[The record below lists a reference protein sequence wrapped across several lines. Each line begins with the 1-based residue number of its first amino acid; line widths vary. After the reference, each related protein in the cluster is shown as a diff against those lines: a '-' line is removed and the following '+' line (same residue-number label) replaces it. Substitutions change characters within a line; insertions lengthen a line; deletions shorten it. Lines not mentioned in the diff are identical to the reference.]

1 VINQVFTARNR
12 PANVA
17 FDPHGHKRG
26 ARKRTKVML
35 RSWIMGGTA
44 SALLSIATIAAAHAA
59 PLGSAGEIRAAVQ
72 ETSAVEKIAAR
83 RCWWRNG
90 ERHCSR
96 ARHVRPREYYPYYGR
111 PRPEEFRTGST
122 AWWRAMDEEG
132 RGGHG
137 RNP

>member
-1 VINQVFTARNR
+1 
-12 PANVA
+12 
-17 FDPHGHKRG
+17 
-26 ARKRTKVML
+26 ML
-35 RSWIMGGTA
+35 KYWIMGGTA
-44 SALLSIATIAAAHAA
+44 SALLTIAPLASQAA
-59 PLGSAGEIRAAVQ
+59 PLGNAGDIRATGQ
-72 ETSAVEKIAAR
+72 ETSAVETVAAR

-96 ARHVRPREYYPYYGR
+96 ARYVRPHGYGYYPSYGR

-122 AWWRAMDEEG
+122 AWWRSMDEEG

>member
-1 VINQVFTARNR
+1 MINPVFTPGTT
-12 PANVA
+12 PANVT

-35 RSWIMGGTA
+35 RSWIIGGTA
-44 SALLSIATIAAAHAA
+44 SALLSIATVAAAHAA
-59 PLGSAGEIRAAVQ
+59 PLGNAAEIRATVQ

-83 RCWWRNG
+83 RCSWRNG

-96 ARHVRPREYYPYYGR
+96 ARYVRPREYYPYYGR
-111 PRPEEFRTGST
+111 PQPEEFRTGST
-122 AWWRAMDEEG
+122 ACWRAMDEEG